1 DSSSSRVFIFLQQ
14 HRFTAKPKLSGRVS
28 TTATQRR
35 SATSNSACSIQRNGK
50 DVHKSYFSIF
60 NFNFTSFIR
69 FDLIRFVGVAA
80 SSSPAASI
88 EVVANVAL
96 LPHEGVKTMVV
107 VSAVPLGVVQLGS
120 LTKTLYVL

>member
-1 DSSSSRVFIFLQQ
+1 
-14 HRFTAKPKLSGRVS
+14 
-28 TTATQRR
+28 
-35 SATSNSACSIQRNGK
+35 
-50 DVHKSYFSIF
+50 
-60 NFNFTSFIR
+60 
-69 FDLIRFVGVAA
+69 
-80 SSSPAASI
+80 ASI